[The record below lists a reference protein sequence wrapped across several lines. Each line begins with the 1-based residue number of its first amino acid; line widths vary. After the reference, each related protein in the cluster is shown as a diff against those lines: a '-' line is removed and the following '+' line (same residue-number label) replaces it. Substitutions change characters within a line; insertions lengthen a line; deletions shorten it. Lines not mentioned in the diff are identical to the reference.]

1 MKKAIFTII
10 VVAFIVAAVSLAF
23 ETSSFADN
31 HTDVKGVA
39 EEINERGNFGRIVI
53 EELDINV
60 AVFFSDDAD
69 EFQAI
74 SDAEDSA
81 CMFDWAD
88 GNRVITD
95 HNYQGFG
102 AMVGGEAST
111 MQIVT
116 GSEVQEYRCI
126 ERIQDGRNDGGFL
139 TYKNGKAIG
148 DKGENTIVIYT
159 CKNDGIDGKVVI
171 TVWEKC

>member
-69 EFQAI
+69 EFQ
-74 SDAEDSA
+74 
-81 CMFDWAD
+81 
-88 GNRVITD
+88 
-95 HNYQGFG
+95 
-102 AMVGGEAST
+102 
-111 MQIVT
+111 
-116 GSEVQEYRCI
+116 
-126 ERIQDGRNDGGFL
+126 
-139 TYKNGKAIG
+139 
-148 DKGENTIVIYT
+148 
-159 CKNDGIDGKVVI
+159 
-171 TVWEKC
+171 